1 VENQLTALDHLREQS
16 AAQSRTQEAADKAAD
31 LAKVRNDAGTSP
43 YLEVIEA
50 SRTALTA
57 KRGVHQ
63 VAGQRLIAT
72 VALIKALG
80 GGWHQS
86 LPVVVPQQTPD
97 PAAKSQTGPKKPGIL
112 KRLFSRKA
120 K

>member
-1 VENQLTALDHLREQS
+1 MENQLSALSHLREQS
-16 AAQSRTQEAADKAAD
+16 AAQIRTLSAADKAAG
-31 LAKVRNDAGTSP
+31 LAEARHDAGAGA
-43 YLEVIEA
+43 YLEVIDA

-63 VAGQRLIAT
+63 VAGQRLVAT

-86 LPVVVPQQTPD
+86 LPVVVPGQTPD
-97 PAAKSQTGPKKPGIL
+97 PAAKSTPETKKPGLL
-112 KRLFSRKA
+112 KRIFTR
-120 K
+120 